1 MLDLAG
7 RAFLTLFVVID
18 PVGMAPLFLGLTPN
32 ASGAERR
39 RIAGRAVLAAA
50 LVLLAFAVGGA
61 WFLRQ
66 IGISLAAFRVA
77 GGILLFRIAVEMVF
91 AQHERETEAEA
102 AEARGRRDITI
113 FPLAIPLIAGPGAMA
128 SVMILAGEAQ
138 GAPGLAAVVAMGG
151 LVLAMTYVSLLMSQR
166 VAQALGQTGVNVITR
181 VLGILLSAL
190 AVQYVADGARHLL
203 SSG

>member
-18 PVGMAPLFLGLTPN
+18 PVGMAPLFLALTPS
-32 ASGAERR
+32 APAAERR
-39 RIAGRAVLAAA
+39 RIAGRAVVAAA
-50 LVLLAFAVGGA
+50 LVLLALAVAGA

-91 AQHERETEAEA
+91 AHHERGTEAET

-113 FPLAIPLIAGPGAMA
+113 FPLAIPLIAGPGALA
-128 SVMILAGEAQ
+128 TVMILAGEAE
-138 GAPGLAAVVAMGG
+138 GPSGLAAVIAMGA
-151 LVLAMTYVSLLMSQR
+151 LVLAMTYVSLLLSQR
-166 VAQALGQTGVNVITR
+166 VARVLGQTGVNVITR

-190 AVQYVADGARHLL
+190 AVQYVADGGRQLL
-203 SSG
+203 SSS

>member
-1 MLDLAG
+1 MVELAG

-32 ASGAERR
+32 ASGPDRR
-39 RIAGRAVLAAA
+39 RIAGKAVAAAA
-50 LVLLAFAVGGA
+50 LVLLAFALGGA

-91 AQHERETEAEA
+91 AHHERGTEAET

-113 FPLAIPLIAGPGAMA
+113 FPLAIPLIAGPGALA

-138 GAPGLAAVVAMGG
+138 GAPGLAIVIAMGA
-151 LVLAMTYVSLLMSQR
+151 LVLAMTYVSLLTSQA
-166 VAQALGQTGVNVITR
+166 VARALGQTGVNVITR

-190 AVQYVADGARHLL
+190 AVQYVADGGRQLL

>member
-18 PVGMAPLFLGLTPN
+18 PVGMAPLFLGLTPS

-39 RIAGRAVLAAA
+39 RIAGRAVIAAA

-66 IGISLAAFRVA
+66 I
-77 GGILLFRIAVEMVF
+77 
-91 AQHERETEAEA
+91 
-102 AEARGRRDITI
+102 
-113 FPLAIPLIAGPGAMA
+113 
-128 SVMILAGEAQ
+128 
-138 GAPGLAAVVAMGG
+138 
-151 LVLAMTYVSLLMSQR
+151 
-166 VAQALGQTGVNVITR
+166 GVNVITR

-190 AVQYVADGARHLL
+190 AVQYVADGGRHLL
-203 SSG
+203 SGG

>member
-18 PVGMAPLFLGLTPN
+18 PVGMAPLFLALTPS

-39 RIAGRAVLAAA
+39 RIAGRAILAAA

-91 AQHERETEAEA
+91 AHHERGTQEET
-102 AEARGRRDITI
+102 AEARGRDITI
-113 FPLAIPLIAGPGAMA
+113 FPLAIPLIAGPGALA

-138 GAPGLAAVVAMGG
+138 GAPGLAAVIAMAA
-151 LVLAMTYVSLLMSQR
+151 LVLVMTYASLLLSER
-166 VAQALGQTGVNVITR
+166 VARVLRQTGVNVITR

-190 AVQYVADGARHLL
+190 AVQYVADGGRQLL
-203 SSG
+203 SGG